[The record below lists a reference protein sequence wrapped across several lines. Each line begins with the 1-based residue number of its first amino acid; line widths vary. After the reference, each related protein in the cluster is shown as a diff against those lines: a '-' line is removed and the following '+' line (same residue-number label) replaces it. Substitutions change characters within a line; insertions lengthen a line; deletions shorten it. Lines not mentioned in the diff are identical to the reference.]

1 LSHLQQLPALAPT
14 TTNLLS
20 ALSSGISQLPTLGK
34 ISSWRQFWASKEWY
48 QLVGVY
54 GQLSKQ
60 NFAVQGNQAA
70 AVALWVFMCSWQE
83 PQQAVMLAAS
93 LGGNSGTTA
102 AATGAG

>member
-1 LSHLQQLPALAPT
+1 M
-14 TTNLLS
+14 
-20 ALSSGISQLPTLGK
+20 
-34 ISSWRQFWASKEWY
+34 
-48 QLVGVY
+48 GVY

-70 AVALWVFMCSWQE
+70 AVALWVLMCNWQQ

-102 AATGAG
+102 AATGVWEVISSVPGAGKRKREWVGGIRKR